1 MHRLIAVTVMLALAP
16 VAHAQSLG
24 EVSAA
29 MAVHDGIAGANLGG
43 GSTARHAR
51 DKVKSGLASASKS
64 SSGKGWQAGSRSER
78 HSASSAWAGSV
89 GPTRRG
95 VRTTSGWAT
104 AHAGGGWAK
113 RDSRS
118 QRTR

>member
-1 MHRLIAVTVMLALAP
+1 MHRLLALTAVLALAP

-29 MAVHDGIAGANLGG
+29 MGVHNAAAGANLSS

-51 DKVKSGLASASKS
+51 DKIKSTLASGKA

-78 HSASSAWAGSV
+78 HSAGSGWAGSV
-89 GPTRRG
+89 GSARSG
-95 VRTTSGWAT
+95 VRTGSGWAT
-104 AHAGGGWAK
+104 AHAGGGWA
-113 RDSRS
+113 RPDRS